1 MHFCTETFYRK
12 IFSYKERRKTHT
24 HSLHKHLF
32 VISYYIAY
40 IQIQIL
46 LPIDYYSLPIDWIV
60 VCMCVFVRLNS
71 VSMECE
77 QFFLISSAIRHTSTS
92 VGLFWGGGDRDTK
105 ANHIETHSCPMKW
118 RLFNAIGHNN
128 MFRHNKNPQ
137 FAKGNSTKHNKQT
150 NTTQHTINKQ
160 MTYNL

>member
-92 VGLFWGGGDRDTK
+92 VGLFWGGVTGTPKQITSKRIRALWSGAYLMQLAIIICFGTTK
-105 ANHIETHSCPMKW
+105 IHNSQKETRP
-118 RLFNAIGHNN
+118 
-128 MFRHNKNPQ
+128 
-137 FAKGNSTKHNKQT
+137 STTNKQT
-150 NTTQHTINKQ
+150 QHNTQ
-160 MTYNL
+160 